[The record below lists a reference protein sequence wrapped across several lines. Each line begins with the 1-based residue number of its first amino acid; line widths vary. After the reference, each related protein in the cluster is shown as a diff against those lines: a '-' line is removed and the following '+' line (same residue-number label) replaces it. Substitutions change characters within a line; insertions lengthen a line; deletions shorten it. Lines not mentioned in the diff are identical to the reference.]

1 MSSLLCEMNE
11 KRKEYQRTNLYFTQE
26 EIKKYK
32 ERYLEVIEKGREENK
47 TTKGRIAKEEETK
60 LLNRLKKYQENHLL
74 FLSDS
79 SVPFENNLSER
90 DLRKCKNRQKMS
102 GGFRKQS
109 GNELY
114 CSIMSMIET
123 CKRKQMHVIEQIQK
137 IFEGT
142 PAIF

>member
-1 MSSLLCEMNE
+1 MSRLLCEMNE
-11 KRKEYQRTNLYFTQE
+11 RRKEYQRKSSYFTKE
-26 EIKKYK
+26 EIKTYE
-32 ERYLEVIEKGREENK
+32 ERYQELIQKGREENK
-47 TTKGRIAKEEETK
+47 DTKGRIAKEEETK
-60 LLNRLKKYQENHLL
+60 LLNRLENYQENHLL
-74 FLSDS
+74 FLKDF

-109 GNELY
+109 GNEMY
-114 CSIMSMIET
+114 CSIMSIIET